1 MDLRGVIFDFGGTLA
16 VDRPLEV
23 WKREHLA
30 HLTRNVPQPEP
41 WMLDLISEQFVW
53 YETTD
58 AVQPTRTAFQ
68 RHLQRYGVEL
78 TDELFGHACRW
89 FSPPLCDVM
98 DVEPDAKTVLHEL
111 VRMGLPLAA
120 CCNVLWRDRDQLY
133 EDLAA
138 WGLASSFKVIVSS
151 LDVGFTKPHPAMFRY
166 ALDGLGVAPH
176 EAVMIGDRPDWDIA
190 GAQALG
196 LRTIWKR
203 PKGFVGTCDP
213 VPDAEVD
220 TLSQLLDVIP
230 ALPYSQSL

>member
-1 MDLRGVIFDFGGTLA
+1 MDLRGVIFDLGGTIA
-16 VDRPLEV
+16 VDRPLEA

-30 HLTRNVPQPEP
+30 HLIRYVPQPEP
-41 WMLDLISEQFVW
+41 WMIELISDQFSW
-53 YETTD
+53 YQTTD
-58 AVQPTRTAFQ
+58 AVQPTRAALQ
-68 RHLQRYGVEL
+68 RHLERRGFEL
-78 TDELFGHACRW
+78 TDELFRHVCGW

-98 DVEPDAKTVLHEL
+98 DVEPDAQKVLQEL
-111 VRMGLPLAA
+111 VSTGLPLAA

-138 WGLASSFKVIVSS
+138 WGLASSFRVIVSS
-151 LDVGFTKPHPAMFRY
+151 LDVGFMKPHPAMFRA

-196 LRTIWKR
+196 LRTVWKR

-213 VPDAEVD
+213 TPDAEVD
-220 TLSQLLDVIP
+220 SLMQLLDLIP
-230 ALPYSQSL
+230 VLPYSQLL